1 MHKIMF
7 GGILIGI
14 GIAALA
20 FVIVWV
26 LKKGNKPSIF
36 TYIAAIAAVVVL
48 SVESILMLKAIQA
61 KDNTD
66 RTVGL
71 VQQTIMSYLPEQGQ
85 NYVITDEQASAINLA
100 LSIAVPSV
108 ADFFET
114 EDLAG
119 KSIMQITDTIRLS
132 VDQAMSRLVR
142 KSVWILVITSVVMTL
157 LMYIVYNI
165 GGSFGGLGIGSG
177 GKASTIGLSEPE
189 NDNF

>member
-1 MHKIMF
+1 MF

-26 LKKGNKPSIF
+26 LKKGNKPSLF

-177 GKASTIGLSEPE
+177 GKASTIGLSEPG

>member
-1 MHKIMF
+1 MF

-85 NYVITDEQASAINLA
+85 NYVITEEQASAINLA

-165 GGSFGGLGIGSG
+165 GGSFGGLGLGSG
-177 GKASTIGLSEPE
+177 GKASTIGLSEPG

>member
-1 MHKIMF
+1 MF

-85 NYVITDEQASAINLA
+85 NHVITDEQASAINLA

-132 VDQAMSRLVR
+132 VDQAVSRLVR

-165 GGSFGGLGIGSG
+165 GGSFGGLGLGSG
-177 GKASTIGLSEPE
+177 GKASTIGLSEPG

>member
-1 MHKIMF
+1 MF

-36 TYIAAIAAVVVL
+36 TYITAIAAVVVL

-177 GKASTIGLSEPE
+177 GKASTIGLSEPG

>member
-1 MHKIMF
+1 MF

-85 NYVITDEQASAINLA
+85 NYVITEEQASAINLA

-177 GKASTIGLSEPE
+177 GKASTIGLSEPG

>member
-1 MHKIMF
+1 MF

-177 GKASTIGLSEPE
+177 GKASTIGLSEPG

>member
-1 MHKIMF
+1 MF

-14 GIAALA
+14 GITALT
-20 FVIVWV
+20 FIIVWV

-36 TYIAAIAAVVVL
+36 TYIAVFVAAVVL
-48 SVESILMLKAIQA
+48 SVESILMLKAIHA

-85 NYVITDEQASAINLA
+85 NYVVTDEQASAINLA

-119 KSIMQITDTIRLS
+119 KSVLQITDTMRLS
-132 VDQAMSRLVR
+132 VEQAMARLVR
-142 KSVWILVITSVVMTL
+142 KSVWMLVITSIVMLL
-157 LMYIVYNI
+157 LMFVVYNL
-165 GGSFGGLGIGSG
+165 GGSFGGLGIRSG
-177 GKASTIGLSEPE
+177 GKASTIGLSEPG

>member
-1 MHKIMF
+1 MF

-20 FVIVWV
+20 FVILWV
-26 LKKGNKPSIF
+26 IKKGSKPSIF
-36 TYIAAIAAVVVL
+36 TYLAVFIAAVVL

-66 RTVGL
+66 RTVNL

-85 NYVITDEQASAINLA
+85 NYVVSDEQAAAINLA
-100 LSIAVPSV
+100 LSVAMPSV
-108 ADFFET
+108 ADYFEV

-119 KSIMQITDTIRLS
+119 KSIVQITDTMRLS
-132 VDQAMSRLVR
+132 VEQAMAHVVR
-142 KSVWILVITSVVMTL
+142 KTVWMLVITSIVMFL
-157 LMYIVYNI
+157 LMFAVYNI

-177 GKASTIGLSEPE
+177 GKASTIGLSEPG

>member
-1 MHKIMF
+1 MF

-26 LKKGNKPSIF
+26 LKKGNKPSII

-177 GKASTIGLSEPE
+177 GKASTIGLSEPG